1 MRSCASPTPCFAAS
15 PQLRQRGFLQ
25 DVGAGGVHGA
35 GRERG
40 GGAERCEVTT
50 PQGTAGRHGEAPTQ
64 THRTQL
70 TRSLVTSAPV
80 QRRGN
85 RRSHACS
92 VSSPGRTSSRLPARA
107 AQPHIEKASF
117 LGEMG
122 FYGPADPPG
131 KFGGAQGQLSHRRC
145 LTAALPL
152 SPPPHGTGDADP
164 QHGDGQWPWPGR
176 ARRAARTAA
185 STACTAPAHCR
196 VVSATGSE
204 PELLTLTRHRHAR
217 SPRFSLRKQALSSH
231 KQDFGCKWCG

>member
-1 MRSCASPTPCFAAS
+1 M
-15 PQLRQRGFLQ
+15 
-25 DVGAGGVHGA
+25 GAGGVHGA

-50 PQGTAGRHGEAPTQ
+50 PQGTAGRHREAPTQ
-64 THRTQL
+64 SHRTQL

-80 QRRGN
+80 QHRGN

-92 VSSPGRTSSRLPARA
+92 VSSPGRTSSRLSARA
-107 AQPHIEKASF
+107 AQPHTKKASF

-152 SPPPHGTGDADP
+152 SPPHHGTGDADP
-164 QHGDGQWPWPGR
+164 QHGDGQWPWGR
-176 ARRAARTAA
+176 QSPACSTHSGIDRLHRTGTLQSGFSNGLRARTAD
-185 STACTAPAHCR
+185 TNPAPPCSLSSLF
-196 VVSATGSE
+196 SAETSPQLTQTGFWVQV
-204 PELLTLTRHRHAR
+204 AR
-217 SPRFSLRKQALSSH
+217 MSPRDGTAAAEEP
-231 KQDFGCKWCG
+231 